1 MRVRLDLLYVVA
13 FLSFSQ
19 GARASG
25 FSILELGGRGAGMG
39 GAFTAIADDGSA
51 LFYNPAGIGFQK
63 GLRIEMDGFL
73 VKGNYHFF
81 PSATPP
87 GTIVPKA
94 GYSGTVS
101 PTVQILA
108 NMYMSKDLPRTKWTL
123 GFGLYAPFGLGDNWT
138 DFKDSQPANE
148 KFVGRFAGTRGLL
161 QNIWAQPTVAFRP
174 TENMSIAVGPAVVYT
189 HLLLEES
196 ILNPRV
202 DGVVFGTQLASLI
215 LPGQDPTLAGQ
226 SIGRLLPEGR
236 ARFAGTAFAPGATAG
251 WLYKHRKS
259 KTNFGASWRSAVTYH
274 VSGKASFA
282 FTSPFPL
289 QSFFTALNAPSF
301 TSLFPNQDIKASFTT
316 PNTINLGIAN
326 SAFKETTFSFDFVFQ
341 NYRRF
346 KQIPLNFSKTQGTAT
361 PPELDF
367 AFNFHDTYFVRAG
380 VERHLTKNT
389 IVRGGYYYDHAA
401 APDPTVGPFFP
412 DNSKNVLCLGAS
424 RQLGNK
430 EVTFFYQ
437 GAFQQDRVVNI
448 AANNNQFT
456 NGTYK
461 VFIHLIGFA
470 FRLNKGGTTIDTN
483 P

>member
-1 MRVRLDLLYVVA
+1 MRVRLVLLYIVF

-81 PSATPP
+81 PEATPT
-87 GTIVPKA
+87 GTIDTKA

-108 NMYMSKDLPRTKWTL
+108 NMYMTKDLPGTKWTL

-236 ARFAGTAFAPGATAG
+236 ARFAGTAFAP
-251 WLYKHRKS
+251 
-259 KTNFGASWRSAVTYH
+259 
-274 VSGKASFA
+274 
-282 FTSPFPL
+282 
-289 QSFFTALNAPSF
+289 
-301 TSLFPNQDIKASFTT
+301 
-316 PNTINLGIAN
+316 
-326 SAFKETTFSFDFVFQ
+326 
-341 NYRRF
+341 
-346 KQIPLNFSKTQGTAT
+346 
-361 PPELDF
+361 
-367 AFNFHDTYFVRAG
+367 
-380 VERHLTKNT
+380 
-389 IVRGGYYYDHAA
+389 
-401 APDPTVGPFFP
+401 
-412 DNSKNVLCLGAS
+412 
-424 RQLGNK
+424 
-430 EVTFFYQ
+430 
-437 GAFQQDRVVNI
+437 
-448 AANNNQFT
+448 
-456 NGTYK
+456 
-461 VFIHLIGFA
+461 
-470 FRLNKGGTTIDTN
+470 
-483 P
+483 